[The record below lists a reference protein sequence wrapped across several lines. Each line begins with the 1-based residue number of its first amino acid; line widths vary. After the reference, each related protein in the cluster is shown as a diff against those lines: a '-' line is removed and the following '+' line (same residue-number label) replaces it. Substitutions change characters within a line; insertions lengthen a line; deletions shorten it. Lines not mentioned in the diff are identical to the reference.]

1 MGFRRDKHCRALLYI
16 ELGGSA
22 FVVLSITCG
31 GWLSNDVGK
40 GRLTGP
46 EVLNLNIIVSMLVMI
61 LDVFVISVCNTQRFY
76 HRVSKAT
83 QSAQVFVV
91 LYLFWQAFP

>member
-1 MGFRRDKHCRALLYI
+1 M
-16 ELGGSA
+16 
-22 FVVLSITCG
+22 
-31 GWLSNDVGK
+31 
-40 GRLTGP
+40 
-46 EVLNLNIIVSMLVMI
+46 LNLNIIVSMLVMI